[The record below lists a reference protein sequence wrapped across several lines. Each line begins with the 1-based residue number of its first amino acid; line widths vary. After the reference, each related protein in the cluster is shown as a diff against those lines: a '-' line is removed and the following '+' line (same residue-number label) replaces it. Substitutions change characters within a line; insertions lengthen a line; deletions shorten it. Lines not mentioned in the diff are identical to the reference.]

1 MIDKDY
7 FKDNFDYKKSELF
20 KHSVALWQAGF
31 LNTDKDTAR
40 LSFVKDILA
49 NDFFIAPYKDNSPL
63 VAFNNPE
70 SRKNKTKEKPVIDS
84 RGIFINWDTLYI
96 QCLDCKFI
104 VRRRYLEDTCSFD
117 IFDRYIFPND
127 TGYRKPTFSIIKT
140 SNSSILQKVNAHT
153 AIGLSWNETSQ
164 TYAYALSIYNT
175 QIEIGPVTTNNFK
188 WVEYYACRAL
198 VLYIIYRAYVI
209 TMDNFLDKLALLKTH
224 SALEQ
229 ENFYKEIIGFKI
241 TKLYRNPLTAHRGDE
256 VPLIWNYIS
265 CKFNFPETIAEIE
278 DKIHDCSMFNE
289 YLTGKMLSEKSNKFA
304 VGAIIA
310 AVVICIVQL
319 IAPFVQ
325 NLILK

>member
-7 FKDNFDYKKSELF
+7 FKDSFDYKNSELF

-49 NDFFIAPYKDNSPL
+49 KDFFIAPYKDNSHL
-63 VAFNNPE
+63 VTFNNPA
-70 SRKNKTKEKPVIDS
+70 SDKNKTKERPVIDL
-84 RGIFINWDTLYI
+84 RGIFNNWDTLYI
-96 QCLDCKFI
+96 LCLGRKFI
-104 VRRRYLEDTCSFD
+104 VRRRYLDGTCSFD
-117 IFDRYIFPND
+117 IYDRYVGSND

-140 SNSSILQKVNAHT
+140 SNSSILQNVKDHIV
-153 AIGLSWNETSQ
+153 IVLSWNETSQ
-164 TYAYALSIYNT
+164 SYRYALSIYNT
-175 QIEIGPVTTNNFK
+175 QIEVGPVTPNNFK
-188 WVEYYACRAL
+188 WVEFYACRAL

-209 TMDNFLDKLALLKTH
+209 TMDRFLDKLAELKTH
-224 SALEQ
+224 SAVEQ

-265 CKFNFPETIAEIE
+265 CAFNFPETIAEIE

-304 VGAIIA
+304 VGAIIV

-325 NLILK
+325 NLIMK

>member
-40 LSFVKDILA
+40 LSLVKDILA

-84 RGIFINWDTLYI
+84 RGIFINW
-96 QCLDCKFI
+96 
-104 VRRRYLEDTCSFD
+104 
-117 IFDRYIFPND
+117 
-127 TGYRKPTFSIIKT
+127 
-140 SNSSILQKVNAHT
+140 
-153 AIGLSWNETSQ
+153 
-164 TYAYALSIYNT
+164 
-175 QIEIGPVTTNNFK
+175 
-188 WVEYYACRAL
+188 
-198 VLYIIYRAYVI
+198 I

-241 TKLYRNPLTAHRGDE
+241 TKLYRNPLTAHR
-256 VPLIWNYIS
+256 
-265 CKFNFPETIAEIE
+265 
-278 DKIHDCSMFNE
+278 
-289 YLTGKMLSEKSNKFA
+289 
-304 VGAIIA
+304 
-310 AVVICIVQL
+310 
-319 IAPFVQ
+319 
-325 NLILK
+325 

>member
-40 LSFVKDILA
+40 LSLVKDILA

-84 RGIFINWDTLYI
+84 RGIFINW
-96 QCLDCKFI
+96 
-104 VRRRYLEDTCSFD
+104 
-117 IFDRYIFPND
+117 
-127 TGYRKPTFSIIKT
+127 
-140 SNSSILQKVNAHT
+140 
-153 AIGLSWNETSQ
+153 
-164 TYAYALSIYNT
+164 
-175 QIEIGPVTTNNFK
+175 
-188 WVEYYACRAL
+188 
-198 VLYIIYRAYVI
+198 I

-265 CKFNFPETIAEIE
+265 CKFNFPENIAEIE

-289 YLTGKMLSEKSNKFA
+289 YITGKMLSEKSNKFA

-319 IAPFVQ
+319 VAPFVQ
-325 NLILK
+325 NLIMK

>member
-7 FKDNFDYKKSELF
+7 FKDSFDYKKSDLF
-20 KHSVALWQAGF
+20 KHAVTLCQAGF
-31 LNTDKDTAR
+31 LNSDNDNMR
-40 LSFVKDILA
+40 VSFVKDILA
-49 NDFFIAPYKDNSPL
+49 KDFFIAPYKDNKPL
-63 VAFNNPE
+63 VVFNNPV
-70 SRKNKTKEKPVIDS
+70 SGKNKTKEQLEIDS
-84 RGIFINWDTLYI
+84 RGIFNNWDTLYI
-96 QCLDCKFI
+96 LCLGRKFI
-104 VRRRYLEDTCSFD
+104 VKRRYLEGTCSFD
-117 IFDRYIFPND
+117 IFDRHIFPND
-127 TGYRKPTFSIIKT
+127 AGYKKPTFSIIKT
-140 SNSSILQKVNAHT
+140 SNSSILQKVDAHT

-164 TYAYALSIYNT
+164 SYGYALSIYNT
-175 QIEIGPVTTNNFK
+175 QIEVGPVTPNNFK
-188 WVEYYACRAL
+188 WVEFYACRAL
-198 VLYIIYRAYVI
+198 VLYIIYRAYVN
-209 TMDNFLDKLALLKTH
+209 TMDSFLDKLAELKTH

-265 CKFNFPETIAEIE
+265 CAFNFPETITEIE

-325 NLILK
+325 NLIMK

>member
-1 MIDKDY
+1 M
-7 FKDNFDYKKSELF
+7 
-20 KHSVALWQAGF
+20 
-31 LNTDKDTAR
+31 
-40 LSFVKDILA
+40 
-49 NDFFIAPYKDNSPL
+49 
-63 VAFNNPE
+63 
-70 SRKNKTKEKPVIDS
+70 
-84 RGIFINWDTLYI
+84 
-96 QCLDCKFI
+96 
-104 VRRRYLEDTCSFD
+104 
-117 IFDRYIFPND
+117 
-127 TGYRKPTFSIIKT
+127 
-140 SNSSILQKVNAHT
+140 
-153 AIGLSWNETSQ
+153 SQ
-164 TYAYALSIYNT
+164 TYGYALSIYNT
-175 QIEIGPVTTNNFK
+175 QIEVGPVTTNNFK

-289 YLTGKMLSEKSNKFA
+289 YLTWKMLSEKSNKFA

-325 NLILK
+325 NLIMK

>member
-7 FKDNFDYKKSELF
+7 FKDSFDYKNSELF

-49 NDFFIAPYKDNSPL
+49 KDFFIAPYKDNSHL
-63 VAFNNPE
+63 VTFNNHA
-70 SRKNKTKEKPVIDS
+70 SDKNKTKERPVIDL
-84 RGIFINWDTLYI
+84 RGIFNNWDTLYI
-96 QCLDCKFI
+96 LCLGRKFI
-104 VRRRYLEDTCSFD
+104 VRRRYLDGTCSFD
-117 IFDRYIFPND
+117 IYDRYVGSND

-140 SNSSILQKVNAHT
+140 SNSSILQNVKDHIV
-153 AIGLSWNETSQ
+153 IVLSWNETSQ
-164 TYAYALSIYNT
+164 SYGYALSIYNT
-175 QIEIGPVTTNNFK
+175 QIEVGPVTPNNFK
-188 WVEYYACRAL
+188 WVEFYACRAL

-209 TMDNFLDKLALLKTH
+209 TMDRFLDKLAELKTH
-224 SALEQ
+224 SAVEQ

-265 CKFNFPETIAEIE
+265 CAFNFPETIAEIE

-304 VGAIIA
+304 VGAIIV

-325 NLILK
+325 NLIMK

>member
-7 FKDNFDYKKSELF
+7 FKDSFDYKNSELF

-49 NDFFIAPYKDNSPL
+49 KDFFIAPYKDNSPL
-63 VAFNNPE
+63 VTFNNPA
-70 SRKNKTKEKPVIDS
+70 SDKNKTKERPVIDL
-84 RGIFINWDTLYI
+84 RGIFNNWDTLYI
-96 QCLDCKFI
+96 LCLGRKFI
-104 VRRRYLEDTCSFD
+104 VRRRYLDGTCSFD
-117 IFDRYIFPND
+117 IYDRYVGSND
-127 TGYRKPTFSIIKT
+127 TDYRKPTFSIIKT
-140 SNSSILQKVNAHT
+140 SNSSILQNVKDHIV
-153 AIGLSWNETSQ
+153 IGLSWNETSQ
-164 TYAYALSIYNT
+164 SYGYALSIYNA
-175 QIEIGPVTTNNFK
+175 QIEVGPVTPNNFK
-188 WVEYYACRAL
+188 WVEFYACRAL

-209 TMDNFLDKLALLKTH
+209 TMDRFLDKLAELKTH
-224 SALEQ
+224 SAVEQ

-265 CKFNFPETIAEIE
+265 CAFNFPETIAEIE

-304 VGAIIA
+304 VGAIIV
-310 AVVICIVQL
+310 AVVIYIVQL

-325 NLILK
+325 NLIMK

>member
-7 FKDNFDYKKSELF
+7 FKDSFEYKNSELF

-31 LNTDKDTAR
+31 LNTDNDTAR

-49 NDFFIAPYKDNSPL
+49 KDFFIAPYKDNSHL
-63 VAFNNPE
+63 VTFNNPA
-70 SRKNKTKEKPVIDS
+70 SDKNKTKERPVIDL
-84 RGIFINWDTLYI
+84 RGIFNNWDTLYI
-96 QCLDCKFI
+96 LCLGRKFI
-104 VRRRYLEDTCSFD
+104 VRRRYLDGTCSFD
-117 IFDRYIFPND
+117 IYDRYVGSND

-140 SNSSILQKVNAHT
+140 SNSSILQNVKDHIV
-153 AIGLSWNETSQ
+153 IGLSWNETSQ
-164 TYAYALSIYNT
+164 SYGYALSIYNT
-175 QIEIGPVTTNNFK
+175 QIEVGPVTPNNFK
-188 WVEYYACRAL
+188 WVEFYACRAL

-209 TMDNFLDKLALLKTH
+209 TMDRFLDKLAELKTH
-224 SALEQ
+224 SAVEQ

-265 CKFNFPETIAEIE
+265 CAFNFPETIAEIE

-304 VGAIIA
+304 VGAIIV

-319 IAPFVQ
+319 IAPFV
-325 NLILK
+325 

>member
-7 FKDNFDYKKSELF
+7 FKDSFEYKNSELF

-31 LNTDKDTAR
+31 LNTDNDTAR

-49 NDFFIAPYKDNSPL
+49 KDFFIAPYKDNSHL
-63 VAFNNPE
+63 VTFNNPA
-70 SRKNKTKEKPVIDS
+70 SDKNKTKERPVIDL
-84 RGIFINWDTLYI
+84 RGIFNNWDTLYI
-96 QCLDCKFI
+96 LCLGRKFI
-104 VRRRYLEDTCSFD
+104 VRRRYLDGTCSFD
-117 IFDRYIFPND
+117 IYDRYVGSND

-140 SNSSILQKVNAHT
+140 SNSSILQNVKDHIV
-153 AIGLSWNETSQ
+153 IGLSWNETSQ
-164 TYAYALSIYNT
+164 SYGYALSIYNT
-175 QIEIGPVTTNNFK
+175 QIEVGPVTPNNFK
-188 WVEYYACRAL
+188 WVEFYACRAL

-209 TMDNFLDKLALLKTH
+209 TMDRFLDKLAELKTH
-224 SALEQ
+224 SAVEQ

-265 CKFNFPETIAEIE
+265 CAFNFPETIAEIE

-304 VGAIIA
+304 VGAIIV

-325 NLILK
+325 NLIMK